1 MVFSGNT
8 SLKGASMMI
17 TDPTG
22 LERMETVTANVKSVE
37 LSNDEH
43 FQEVFVK
50 ELNFFMKKLGSECC
64 FPVKKES
71 IIRTFIGQYR
81 PQVHYDLKDFNELME
96 TLESK
101 SEDTML
107 TVPFCSTVE
116 AENLG
121 AIVTFDASNMP
132 MVKGVQDID
141 KTYDGIWSYR
151 FDQGRMALL
160 LDFPRVYGGHKK
172 LVLKVSGPMVIVSAV
187 MSMAEFFKK
196 SRKDK
201 AFKAHFIES
210 MAQNIYLWIYKAEC
224 AGYHMIS
231 LADPAGTL
239 ELLGER
245 PLV

>member
-1 MVFSGNT
+1 
-8 SLKGASMMI
+8 
-17 TDPTG
+17 
-22 LERMETVTANVKSVE
+22 
-37 LSNDEH
+37 
-43 FQEVFVK
+43 
-50 ELNFFMKKLGSECC
+50 
-64 FPVKKES
+64 
-71 IIRTFIGQYR
+71 
-81 PQVHYDLKDFNELME
+81 
-96 TLESK
+96 
-101 SEDTML
+101 
-107 TVPFCSTVE
+107 
-116 AENLG
+116 
-121 AIVTFDASNMP
+121 
-132 MVKGVQDID
+132 
-141 KTYDGIWSYR
+141 
-151 FDQGRMALL
+151 MALL

-245 PLV
+245 TFSMMAQVYRRSFELLQKEDSLIPIYLCPMLSRSLLDQDVIMRSKKLETGFQLIGGTCFEKYIGDEEMVHTNYCLFEE